1 MSTLDK
7 PHKFPTFASDEA
19 QQFIRE
25 LQDRQGGSPG
35 QLIVVDKS
43 DAPIRW
49 QQSRE
54 SWDESRLTS
63 YRASVMDLVNGAPAQ
78 ISQIAGAR
86 NAFDLDFADLTY
98 KELKGLPLDLTLSD
112 GFWRYLS
119 VSTLFEVIDW
129 RIPDTGKEGWL
140 SNFGAGDNWSRCYP
154 YKAFLRG
161 HLKYEVELAGYP
173 WINHDDVDFYDSHLF
188 GRRNGRI
195 PSVASALSQ
204 IRSSLTSS
212 RKLDP
217 YATIAGKYRSSHVTE
232 ILNAEEVASAITQL
246 TEASGVE

>member
-7 PHKFPTFASDEA
+7 AYKFPTFAAEEA
-19 QQFIRE
+19 REFIRE

-35 QLIVVDKS
+35 RLSVVDKS
-43 DAPIRW
+43 GAPIRW
-49 QQSRE
+49 QTTRE
-54 SWDESRLTS
+54 SWDESTLTS
-63 YRASVMDLVNGAPAQ
+63 YRASVMDLVAGAPAQ
-78 ISQIAGAR
+78 IWKISGAR
-86 NAFDLDFADLTY
+86 NAFDLDLADLTY
-98 KELKGLPLDLTLSD
+98 KELKGLPLDLTLSN

-129 RIPDTGKEGWL
+129 RIPDEGAPGWL

-173 WINHDDVDFYDSHLF
+173 WTNHDDVDFYDSHLF
-188 GRRNGRI
+188 GRRNGKI
-195 PSVASALSQ
+195 PSVASALNQ
-204 IRSSLTSS
+204 IRLSLTSS
-212 RKLDP
+212 RSLDP

-232 ILNAEEVASAITQL
+232 ILNAEEVASAIAQL